1 MSSKPS
7 TAPRSSTAPRPTGSN
22 DAGSQ
27 SCAIVGYDGSEEA
40 RHAAVWAARHM
51 APDGRLVLVHAYRP
65 HHRWPS
71 TSALQTSEE
80 LTAHGRALIEELL
93 MDANGALLDL
103 DLEIEVEDDDPAHA
117 LIASAQQH
125 GAGEIVLGAHHST
138 RADSFFGDVVA
149 ELVKTAPIPVCIV
162 PLVAPVE

>member
-1 MSSKPS
+1 MPSK
-7 TAPRSSTAPRPTGSN
+7 SSTVPRPTASKNGT
-22 DAGSQ
+22 GSQ
-27 SCAIVGYDGSEEA
+27 PCAVVGYDGSEEA
-40 RHAAVWAARHM
+40 RHAAVWTARHV

-80 LTAHGRALIEELL
+80 LRANGHALIEELL
-93 MDANGALLDL
+93 MDADGALLDL
-103 DLEIEVEDDDPAHA
+103 DLEIEVEDDDAAHA
-117 LIASAQQH
+117 LIASALHH

-138 RADSFFGDVVA
+138 RANSLFGDVVA
-149 ELVKTAPIPVCIV
+149 ELVRTAPVPVCIV